1 MLNENQI
8 AQIIDLSSA
17 SPVVEMGGNSTVKK
31 VLFGNRYYAIK
42 NYSNK
47 SDGLVRLMKE
57 FKALKNLHEFL
68 PDVLARPYGF
78 SKSAQIGIYSWLA
91 GHRPIL
97 NNNVLNQMLEILAR
111 LHCQSLSTDRS
122 LFDYATDSILL
133 ENDLFNQIQIRVDKL
148 KKHLNYHQ
156 FRHLCTE
163 LEHNLYMY
171 KIDNELFGKPSLTL
185 SFSDF
190 GPHNLLWDKQNST
203 MHCIDLE
210 FFGWDDAHK
219 LVIDTLSHPQ
229 TEWSYDL
236 ANKFLSESTEFY
248 NIEEIRIFQLWPLI
262 NLKWASIVLS
272 RIYSNLT
279 INSSYIPTSELILF
293 ETYIKRS
300 KIELSSQKQFL
311 FEIANIKKSQH

>member
-8 AQIIDLSSA
+8 TQIIDLSSV

-31 VLFGNRYYAIK
+31 VLFENRYYAIK

-47 SDGLVRLMKE
+47 SDGLIRLMKE

-78 SKSAQIGIYSWLA
+78 SKPAQIGIYSWLS
-91 GHRPIL
+91 GHRPYL
-97 NNNVLNQMLEILAR
+97 NKNVLSQMLEILAR

-133 ENDLFNQIQIRVDKL
+133 ENDLVNQIQIRLDKF

-156 FRHLCTE
+156 FGYLCTE
-163 LEHNLYMY
+163 LELNLHMH
-171 KIDNELFGKPSLTL
+171 KIDIELFGRPSLTL

-190 GPHNLLWDKQNST
+190 GPHNLLWDKQNNT

-236 ANKFLSESTEFY
+236 ANKFLFESTEFY
-248 NIEEIRIFQLWPLI
+248 NIEEMRLFQLWPLI

-300 KIELSSQKQFL
+300 KVKLSSQKQFL
-311 FEIANIKKSQH
+311 FEIAKMKKSQH